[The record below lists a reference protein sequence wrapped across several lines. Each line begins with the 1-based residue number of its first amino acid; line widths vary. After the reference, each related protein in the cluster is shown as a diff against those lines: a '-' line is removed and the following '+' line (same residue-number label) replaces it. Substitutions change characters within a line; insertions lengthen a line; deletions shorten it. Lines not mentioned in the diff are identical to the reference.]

1 VISPETPAAEAASPL
16 NELAESR
23 ARHVKLVLASAS
35 PRRAALLR
43 EAGYTFIVEPARVD
57 EEAHVGTRPPA
68 ELAGFLADIKADEV
82 AARFPDDVTLAADT
96 VVALE
101 DVSLGKPTDAAE
113 ARGMIRS
120 LRGTTHDVFTGVA
133 VRCPAR
139 GIVLGAV
146 DHSIV
151 RLRPL
156 SDDEVDRYVASGRWV
171 GKAGGYGIQDPGPIV
186 ACERGSISNVIG
198 LPMELAERFLSS
210 AGVGRG
216 AVR

>member
-1 VISPETPAAEAASPL
+1 
-16 NELAESR
+16 
-23 ARHVKLVLASAS
+23 
-35 PRRAALLR
+35 
-43 EAGYTFIVEPARVD
+43 
-57 EEAHVGTRPPA
+57 
-68 ELAGFLADIKADEV
+68 V